1 MVKAEW
7 GQRFIC
13 FKCGTRFYDL
23 KKAVPVCPKCAA
35 DQTKA
40 PVKSSSTPSRPRPRA
55 LVPDEVDVDDR
66 VVDGE
71 LGELGEIGLDEIEV
85 EEEEEEV

>member
-7 GQRFIC
+7 GTRYIC
-13 FKCGTRFYDL
+13 FKCSARFYDL
-23 KKAVPVCPKCAA
+23 KKPTPLCPKCGA

-40 PVKSSSTPSRPRPRA
+40 PVKSHTSAPRPRTRS
-55 LVPDEVDVDDR
+55 LVPDELEADER
-66 VVDGE
+66 VVEGD

-85 EEEEEEV
+85 EEEEEET